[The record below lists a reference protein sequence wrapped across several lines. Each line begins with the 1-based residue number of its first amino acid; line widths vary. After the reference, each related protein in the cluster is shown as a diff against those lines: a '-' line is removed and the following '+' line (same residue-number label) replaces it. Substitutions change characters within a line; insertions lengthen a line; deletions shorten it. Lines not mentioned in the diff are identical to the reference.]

1 MESKC
6 SEFPKDSD
14 KNKFMK
20 YDKLQIV
27 GLPKAFELWDT
38 PEYIEPLSENPD
50 DIKYD
55 MYPSECDEEALE
67 DACVLFKYNES
78 ATGVWMVY
86 REPVHALELTLSTWA
101 SDADV
106 ALYAAF
112 VNAVLAKHKR
122 SRLYDKFAPLP
133 GLSEEDVRQMTLERH
148 KYLQRLLKTKEG
160 FTMEGVNACYTL
172 KVAHL
177 RPEPSIEEQ
186 AAQLQKVFV
195 GMQWSEEDE

>member
-1 MESKC
+1 
-6 SEFPKDSD
+6 
-14 KNKFMK
+14 MK

-50 DIKYD
+50 EIKYD
-55 MYPSECDEEALE
+55 MYPAECDEEALE

-86 REPVHALELTLSTWA
+86 REPVHALELTL
-101 SDADV
+101 
-106 ALYAAF
+106 
-112 VNAVLAKHKR
+112 
-122 SRLYDKFAPLP
+122 
-133 GLSEEDVRQMTLERH
+133 ERH

-177 RPEPSIEEQ
+177 RPASSIEEQ

-195 GMQWSEEDE
+195 GMQWSVGDE

>member
-1 MESKC
+1 
-6 SEFPKDSD
+6 
-14 KNKFMK
+14 MK

-50 DIKYD
+50 EIKYD
-55 MYPSECDEEALE
+55 MYPAECDEEARE

-86 REPVHALELTLSTWA
+86 REPVHALELTLSPWA

-106 ALYAAF
+106 ALYATF

-160 FTMEGVNACYTL
+160 FTMEGVNARYTL

-195 GMQWSEEDE
+195 GMQWSKEDE